1 MSFRMEIGNSSV
13 VLKSSS
19 KSKRFSISYEILDGL
34 FQFFLINVSKS
45 VSQLNVKSADV
56 KIKKYFLL

>member
-34 FQFFLINVSKS
+34 FQFFLINFSKS